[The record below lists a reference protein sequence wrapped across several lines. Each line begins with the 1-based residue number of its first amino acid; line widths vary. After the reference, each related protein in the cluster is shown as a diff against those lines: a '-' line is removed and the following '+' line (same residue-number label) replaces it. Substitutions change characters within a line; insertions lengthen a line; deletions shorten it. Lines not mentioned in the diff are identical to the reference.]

1 METCQRCQEHGLS
14 MDLKDSVCHR
24 CFLRDTDS
32 QKRPVTPFLMSVE
45 NNMDP
50 GVVPSYLP
58 ELSQVEEM
66 VIARAHVQML
76 VKRVRGH
83 QYQYTGHCVAF
94 MQNIVRTVNVLP
106 NLPSELDIVLL
117 RPPASH
123 ENDPR
128 FRQQFRADFRVR
140 RQHVL
145 TWLYFLKA
153 NHPDYRYITIS
164 TDRVTALPIDGD
176 VSTFVA
182 CITDDTLDLDGP
194 VELPDILLTSQS
206 VVLSLDQDTT
216 EANLIL
222 EEITGQRPPVTG
234 LPAPSI
240 QCTPIDE
247 ASGRERILSLAFPT
261 LYPIGQADLN
271 TPRLRN
277 VPLKE
282 YARHL
287 LCWHDQRFARHARW
301 RFFVFNMYMRQ
312 QARSTARFYV
322 SRTSNIK
329 DLTREELVEAL
340 DMDASLLPQI
350 VRQGARLPGT
360 RPYWRSCGSSLQAH
374 ARFLSPSAA
383 PVFLTLS
390 CADMQWHDLQ
400 RHLPR
405 FADYL
410 AGDDQTRQRIVWSN
424 IQGYPHI
431 VAHYL
436 DIRFRA
442 FLKHV
447 LYPCLGITD
456 HWIRYEWQH
465 RGSGHIHCLL
475 WTESGP
481 PLDPLTDEQRATFA
495 EYWGQQITAWNP
507 DQLRLPDARN
517 PASLA
522 PSDVTN
528 TSDQF
533 TALLNRLQLHS
544 TCRPSYCLR
553 TKKGDPTPR
562 CRFFYPRPLADRPA
576 VTREVN
582 HRDWMFAPAR
592 NQALLNQC
600 SPVVTIGWM
609 ANTDIQPSVTLHALL
624 AYLAKYVSKP
634 EKKSVSYTE
643 LQVRLR
649 LKELSVPSVPSV
661 SDKA

>member
-1 METCQRCQEHGLS
+1 
-14 MDLKDSVCHR
+14 
-24 CFLRDTDS
+24 
-32 QKRPVTPFLMSVE
+32 
-45 NNMDP
+45 
-50 GVVPSYLP
+50 
-58 ELSQVEEM
+58 
-66 VIARAHVQML
+66 
-76 VKRVRGH
+76 
-83 QYQYTGHCVAF
+83 
-94 MQNIVRTVNVLP
+94 
-106 NLPSELDIVLL
+106 
-117 RPPASH
+117 
-123 ENDPR
+123 
-128 FRQQFRADFRVR
+128 
-140 RQHVL
+140 
-145 TWLYFLKA
+145 
-153 NHPDYRYITIS
+153 
-164 TDRVTALPIDGD
+164 
-176 VSTFVA
+176 
-182 CITDDTLDLDGP
+182 
-194 VELPDILLTSQS
+194 
-206 VVLSLDQDTT
+206 
-216 EANLIL
+216 
-222 EEITGQRPPVTG
+222 
-234 LPAPSI
+234 
-240 QCTPIDE
+240 
-247 ASGRERILSLAFPT
+247 
-261 LYPIGQADLN
+261 
-271 TPRLRN
+271 
-277 VPLKE
+277 
-282 YARHL
+282 
-287 LCWHDQRFARHARW
+287 
-301 RFFVFNMYMRQ
+301 
-312 QARSTARFYV
+312 
-322 SRTSNIK
+322 
-329 DLTREELVEAL
+329 
-340 DMDASLLPQI
+340 
-350 VRQGARLPGT
+350 
-360 RPYWRSCGSSLQAH
+360 
-374 ARFLSPSAA
+374 
-383 PVFLTLS
+383 
-390 CADMQWHDLQ
+390 MQWYDLQ

-649 LKELSVPSVPSV
+649 LTELSVPSVSSV